1 MKYMT
6 LSDLGYDSFFEV
18 GKTENGFADYLIAR
32 VISEHKESYR
42 VAGEGGEFTGRITG
56 KQMFEA
62 KNRSDYPAVGDW
74 VAISKADEEN
84 VVIHGVLPRKTVFSK
99 KYSNKQDSQIIASNV
114 DTVFVVESV
123 NQDYSLNRLERYFVL
138 ADKGGIHP
146 VVLLSKTDLISKEEI
161 NQKKAEIRNRFGG
174 VEILLVS
181 TLSTTGM
188 EELIGFMEK
197 GKTYC
202 LIGSSGVGKS
212 SIVNA
217 LLGNDHIKT
226 GGIDVISGK
235 GRHTTT
241 GREMYFLSNG
251 SIIIDNPGTRE
262 VGIGDAGESME
273 NVFSKIDILARQCKY
288 SDCTHVHESGCAVLK
303 AVESKELDEEQYEN
317 YLKLK
322 KESEYYEMDEI
333 NKREK
338 DKQFGKFLKQSLKD
352 LKRFKGR

>member
-1 MKYMT
+1 MKNIT
-6 LSDLGYDSFFEV
+6 LQDLGYDNFFEV
-18 GKTENGFADYLIAR
+18 GKVDKGFADYLLAR

-42 VAGEGGEFTGRITG
+42 VIGEDGEFIGRVTG

-84 VVIHGVLPRKTVFSK
+84 VIIHGIIPRKNVFSK
-99 KYSNKQDSQIIASNV
+99 KYSNKQDIQIIASNV

-138 ADKGGIHP
+138 ADKGGAHP
-146 VVLLSKTDLISKEEI
+146 VVLLSKADLISKEEI
-161 NQKKAEIRNRFGG
+161 NLKKIEIRNRLGDI
-174 VEILLVS
+174 EILLAS
-181 TLSTTGM
+181 TLSTAGM
-188 EELIGFMEK
+188 EELISFMER

-212 SIVNA
+212 SIINA
-217 LLGNDHIKT
+217 LLGNDQIKT
-226 GGIDVISGK
+226 GGIDVIDR

-241 GREMYFLSNG
+241 SREMYFLPNG
-251 SIIIDNPGTRE
+251 SIVIDNPGTRE

-303 AVESKELDEEQYEN
+303 AVESEELDKEQYEN

-322 KESEYYEMDEI
+322 KESEYYEMDEV

-352 LKRFKGR
+352 LKKFRGR